1 MISTARKKERGSKK
15 GRTQGRV
22 EEEGGKWEGGRE
34 CTFKVL
40 DPTVLT
46 GRKPSSRHV
55 IQHLLH
61 APHPKPNNGR

>member
-1 MISTARKKERGSKK
+1 MKK

-40 DPTVLT
+40 GPTMLT
-46 GRKPSSRHV
+46 EAENSP
-55 IQHLLH
+55 
-61 APHPKPNNGR
+61 ADM